1 MQEFSLSIVNSIV
14 LLFILVTSSQID
26 RLWNRFTSLD
36 QGKKGYL
43 RRQDLLSIPEL
54 AVNPLG
60 DRIVHAFFTDT
71 INRQNKRLDHE
82 NDVLKFYDF
91 VNVMAHFQPVK
102 TGNEHSKRDLRQEK
116 VKCKYITFYQFF
128 NECIIG

>member
-1 MQEFSLSIVNSIV
+1 MFIVSSIV

-71 INRQNKRLDHE
+71 INRQNERLDHE

-128 NECIIG
+128 NEYINQTKT